1 MNNRFSMWTAGAT
14 MALALAG
21 LPYDASAA
29 GGAGGG
35 GGAAGGGGGAAGGGA
50 AGGGGGGAGGGG
62 GGAMQVA
69 TQHGLY
75 LVDLPQPGEASV
87 QGFVLASLSGSHAT
101 PADTVVTVNG
111 VALMHAP
118 GLAAA
123 WFIVDPQGP
132 QPALGA
138 DGLLHI
144 VASSASAKAT
154 RALDL
159 ACPVRVVVASDPAP
173 GSSLGAAAALD
184 IAWTPL
190 PQNVPLFITGS
201 FSMDPPAA
209 HLFSYDL
216 ASGTIGA
223 FVGQSFLG
231 QDATSTSIAV
241 QPSASSGYLA
251 ELRYPGVY
259 NLDGNS
265 GGYCG
270 RAQRYTYLQ

>member
-1 MNNRFSMWTAGAT
+1 MRKQDTMWTMGAAI
-14 MALALAG
+14 ALALA
-21 LPYDASAA
+21 ANHVHAA
-29 GGAGGG
+29 GG
-35 GGAAGGGGGAAGGGA
+35 

-62 GGAMQVA
+62 TGGGGGGGMQIA

-75 LVDLPQPGEASV
+75 LVDMPQPGEAAT
-87 QGFVLASLSGSHAT
+87 QGYVLAMLSGSHFT

-111 VALMHAP
+111 VPLVHAA
-118 GLAAA
+118 GLASA
-123 WFIVDPQGP
+123 WFIVDPQGA
-132 QPALGA
+132 QPAVGV

-159 ACPVRVVVASDPAP
+159 ACPSRVVAATNPAP
-173 GSSLGAAAALD
+173 GASLAGAAVLD
-184 IAWTPL
+184 MAWTPL
-190 PQNVPLFITGS
+190 PQNVPLFTTGS
-201 FSMDPPAA
+201 FSMDPPIAR
-209 HLFSYDL
+209 LFAYDL
-216 ASGTIGA
+216 ASGTIAG

-231 QDATSTSIAV
+231 QESTSTSIAV
-241 QPSASSGYLA
+241 QPTASSGYVA